1 LRSSHLIDRSKLPG
15 WIEGDVMNGEFA
27 QLFRFALLVVAGFVA
42 IGGGVMI
49 FVWLG
54 KDEDKKKEREQAR
67 LDRERERLES
77 EEG

>member
-1 LRSSHLIDRSKLPG
+1 MRSSHLIDRSKLPG

-27 QLFRFALLVVAGFVA
+27 QLFRFALLVVGGFLA

-77 EEG
+77 EG

>member
-1 LRSSHLIDRSKLPG
+1 MRSSHLIDRSKLPG

-27 QLFRFALLVVAGFVA
+27 QLFRFALLVVGGFLA
-42 IGGGVMI
+42 IGGAVMI
-49 FVWLG
+49 FAWLG
-54 KDEDKKKEREQAR
+54 KGEEKKKEREQAR

>member
-1 LRSSHLIDRSKLPG
+1 
-15 WIEGDVMNGEFA
+15 MNGEFA

>member
-1 LRSSHLIDRSKLPG
+1 MRSSHLIDRSKLPG
-15 WIEGDVMNGEFA
+15 WIEGDVTNGEFA
-27 QLFRFALLVVAGFVA
+27 QLFRFAPLVVGGFLA